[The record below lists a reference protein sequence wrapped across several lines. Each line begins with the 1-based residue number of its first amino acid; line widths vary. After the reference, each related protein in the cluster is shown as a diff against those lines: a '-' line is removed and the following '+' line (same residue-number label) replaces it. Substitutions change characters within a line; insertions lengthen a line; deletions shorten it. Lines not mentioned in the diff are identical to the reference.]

1 MERGRE
7 REMEAEGRGC
17 VHGGPP
23 GDNDE
28 EIRDKKKKKEDCD
41 DFDVHMSSRSSV
53 AVGTWVQ

>member
-28 EIRDKKKKKEDCD
+28 EIRDKKKDSD